1 MEQLFCAGATCFR
14 LLIRNP
20 AAESADVGMTAR
32 MDDDSGSDEETSTS
46 TESGEQEHEQEHEPQ
61 EDIDHGLQRFEVLS
75 REPGRRERHSD
86 QFMRAKLE
94 EQETLIA
101 RLEEDNLTLREKLYL
116 AEQELKDL
124 RKRATSGDEAENY
137 LSDGEASCAAP

>member
-1 MEQLFCAGATCFR
+1 MSGFIR
-14 LLIRNP
+14 LRNP
-20 AAESADVGMTAR
+20 AAESTDVGMAGRT
-32 MDDDSGSDEETSTS
+32 DDDSGSGEETSTS
-46 TESGEQEHEQEHEPQ
+46 TESGEQEHEQEHEHQ

-75 REPGRRERHSD
+75 RETSRSRERHSD